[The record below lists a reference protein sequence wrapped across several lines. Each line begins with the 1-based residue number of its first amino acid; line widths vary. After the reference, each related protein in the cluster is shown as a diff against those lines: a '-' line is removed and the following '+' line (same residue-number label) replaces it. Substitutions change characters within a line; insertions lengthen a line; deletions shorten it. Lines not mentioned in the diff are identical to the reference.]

1 MQRTD
6 RIILNTVVLYAK
18 IVICM
23 AISLYTVPIV
33 LRALGESDYGLY
45 NLIGGIIAMLAFMNA
60 AMTVSTQRYLSVTIG
75 ERDKTKLLQVY
86 NLSILLHI
94 LIGLAVVAIIEALM
108 PLLFSHV
115 LNILPEQQQVAHLLF
130 HTLVATMF
138 LHIVTVPFD
147 AVINAYEN
155 LIFFSI
161 TGVVEAILKLI
172 LVLSLTLFL
181 HDRLAIYALSM
192 TGIAALILLL
202 KYVYCHFK
210 YKDLHL
216 SLSACRNRPLFT
228 EMTQFT
234 GWNTLSSFALIARN
248 QGLAIVFNHF
258 LGTVINAAYGIAM
271 QVSGVLGYF
280 TETIKKSINPQLM
293 ESQGLRE
300 HERLVQLTFALTKYS
315 LLMLCLVSVPLFVEM
330 PAIIGLW
337 IGHAPQY
344 TVEFTRLI
352 IIIAIITQSS
362 AGLMSAVQSTGRI
375 KWYTIVICLTLL
387 STLVIAYAGLHRGT
401 SPVTALIFACAIEV
415 VAFFIRLWFAHHLNN
430 IPAWSYVRK
439 VVLPIALLTLLTGL
453 VLFGFKRLM
462 EASLLRL
469 LLVGVVDLLVFLPIT
484 YYCLLDGNE
493 RAFTRQLVQKLLR
506 PLKKH

>member
-1 MQRTD
+1 MQRTN

-18 IVICM
+18 IVVCM
-23 AISLYTVPIV
+23 AISLYTVPLV

-75 ERDKTKLLQVY
+75 ERDNVKLQQVY

-94 LIGLAVVAIIEALM
+94 LIGLAVVGIIEALM

-155 LIFFSI
+155 LIFFSV
-161 TGVVEAILKLI
+161 TGVIEALLKLI
-172 LVLSLTLFL
+172 LVLSLTYFL
-181 HDRLAIYALSM
+181 HDRLAIYAICM
-192 TGIAALILLL
+192 TAIAAIILLL
-202 KYVYCHFK
+202 KYVYCRLK
-210 YKDLHL
+210 YKNLRL
-216 SLSACRNRPLFT
+216 SVAACSNRPLLA

-258 LGTVINAAYGIAM
+258 LGTAINAAYGIAT
-271 QVSGVLGYF
+271 QVNGVLGYF
-280 TETIKKSINPQLM
+280 TETIKKSVNPQLM

-300 HERLVQLTFALTKYS
+300 HDRLVQLTFALTKYS
-315 LLMLCLVSVPLFVEM
+315 LLMLCIVAVPLFVEM

-337 IGHAPQY
+337 IGDAPRY
-344 TVEFTRLI
+344 TVEFTRLVI
-352 IIIAIITQSS
+352 VITIITQSS

-387 STLVIAYAGLHRGT
+387 STLVIAYAGLRQGA
-401 SPVTALIFACAIEV
+401 SPVAALAIACAIEV
-415 VAFFIRLWFAHHLNN
+415 VAFFIRLWFAHHLNG
-430 IPAWSYVRK
+430 IPAWQYVRK
-439 VVLPIALLTLLTGL
+439 VVLPIALLTVLAAL
-453 VLFGFKRLM
+453 VLIGCKRLM
-462 EASLLRL
+462 DASLLRIL
-469 LLVGVVDLLVFLPIT
+469 LIGAIDVLVFLPVT
-484 YYCLLDGNE
+484 YFCLLNSDE
-493 RAFTRQLVQKLLR
+493 RAFIRLLVQKLLKPFIKR
-506 PLKKH
+506 

>member
-1 MQRTD
+1 
-6 RIILNTVVLYAK
+6 
-18 IVICM
+18 
-23 AISLYTVPIV
+23 
-33 LRALGESDYGLY
+33 
-45 NLIGGIIAMLAFMNA
+45 
-60 AMTVSTQRYLSVTIG
+60 
-75 ERDKTKLLQVY
+75 
-86 NLSILLHI
+86 
-94 LIGLAVVAIIEALM
+94 M

-115 LNILPEQQQVAHLLF
+115 LNILPEQQDVAHLLF

-181 HDRLAIYALSM
+181 HDRLAIYAISM

-216 SLSACRNRPLFT
+216 RFSACRNRPLFT

-258 LGTVINAAYGIAM
+258 LGTVINAAYGIAT
-271 QVSGVLGYF
+271 QVNGVLGYF
-280 TETIKKSINPQLM
+280 TETVKKSINPQLM
-293 ESQGLRE
+293 ESHGLRE

-315 LLMLCLVSVPLFVEM
+315 LLMLCIVAVPLYVEM

-337 IGHAPQY
+337 IGEAPQY
-344 TVEFTRLI
+344 TTEFTRLVI
-352 IIIAIITQSS
+352 IITIITQSS
-362 AGLMSAVQSTGRI
+362 AGLMSAVQSTGRV

-387 STLVIAYAGLHRGT
+387 STLVIAYAGLRHGA
-401 SPVTALIFACAIEV
+401 SPVMALVFACVIEV
-415 VAFFIRLWFAHHLNN
+415 VAFFVRLWFAHHLNH
-430 IPAWSYVRK
+430 IPAWNYVCK
-439 VVLPIALLTLLTGL
+439 VVLPIALLTLLTAL
-453 VLFGFKRLM
+453 VLFGCKRLL

-469 LLVGVVDLLVFLPIT
+469 MLIGAIDVLIFLPVT
-484 YYCLLDGNE
+484 YCCLLNSDE

-506 PLKKH
+506 PFKKQ

>member
-1 MQRTD
+1 MQRTH

-18 IVICM
+18 IVVCM

-94 LIGLAVVAIIEALM
+94 IIGIVVAVIVEALM

-115 LNILPEQQQVAHLLF
+115 LNILPEQQDVAHLLF

-155 LIFFSI
+155 LIFFSVA
-161 TGVVEAILKLI
+161 GVVEAILKLI

-181 HDRLAIYALSM
+181 HDRLAIYAISM

-216 SLSACRNRPLFT
+216 RLSACHNRSLFT

-248 QGLAIVFNHF
+248 QGLAVVFNHF
-258 LGTVINAAYGIAM
+258 LGTVINAAYGIAN
-271 QVSGVLGYF
+271 QVNSVLGYF
-280 TETIKKSINPQLM
+280 TSTIGKSINPQLM
-293 ESQGLRE
+293 ESQGLHE
-300 HERLVQLTFALTKYS
+300 HDRLVKLTFAMTKYS
-315 LLMLCLVSVPLFVEM
+315 LLVLCMVATPLFVEM
-330 PAIIGLW
+330 PYIMDMW
-337 IGHAPQY
+337 IGNPPMY
-344 TVEFTRLI
+344 TIEFTRLI
-352 IIIAIITQSS
+352 IIISLITQTSI
-362 AGLMSAVQSTGRI
+362 GLMSAVQSTGHV
-375 KWYTIVICLTLL
+375 KWYTTAVSIILF
-387 STLVIAYAGLHRGT
+387 STIFVAYFALRMGY
-401 SPVTALIFACAIEV
+401 SPVAALVCACFIELIT
-415 VAFFIRLWFAHHLNN
+415 FFVRLWFAHRLNS
-430 IPAWSYVRK
+430 IPMWDYIKEAI
-439 VVLPIALLTLLTGL
+439 LPSLSLSLIIGLGLQLCTKIIEPSFYRLVFSCILDALLFFF
-453 VLFGFKRLM
+453 V
-462 EASLLRL
+462 
-469 LLVGVVDLLVFLPIT
+469 T
-484 YYCLLDGNE
+484 YYGFLNSQE
-493 RAFTRQLVQKLLR
+493 RDFVKSISKKV
-506 PLKKH
+506 LKR